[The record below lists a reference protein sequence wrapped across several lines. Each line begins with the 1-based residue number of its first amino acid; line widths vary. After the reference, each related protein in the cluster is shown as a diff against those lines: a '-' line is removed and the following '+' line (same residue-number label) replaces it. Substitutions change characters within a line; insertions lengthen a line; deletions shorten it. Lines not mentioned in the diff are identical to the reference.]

1 MDIKYDNQREK
12 WEECIKDKA
21 KNQFSRNW
29 LRDDTL
35 DSWRHQRM
43 LLPIQ
48 ALIKQG
54 ETWLTVGDGRYGT
67 EANYLIKSG
76 VNAHASDLSVE
87 LLKISN
93 ESGFIN
99 EYSEQNAE
107 NLNFDDNSFDYV
119 LIKEALHHC
128 PRPWIAITEA
138 FRVCRKG
145 VILIEPHDQQSKGS
159 NLFRILFNVFKKF
172 RKRNSNL
179 SDYNFEEVGNFIFT
193 LNLREIEKYM
203 LAMHYRHL
211 AYIKMNDYYIKGI
224 EEIKIKNFSKKNLTK
239 IIFLKAVI
247 KLKDLLCFLRISQSS
262 LISIVLFKDKI
273 TTNTK
278 KSLRTYN
285 WIFRKLPNN
294 PYLK

>member
-1 MDIKYDNQREK
+1 MLSPIK
-12 WEECIKDKA
+12 
-21 KNQFSRNW
+21 
-29 LRDDTL
+29 
-35 DSWRHQRM
+35 
-43 LLPIQ
+43 
-48 ALIKQG
+48 ALFKHG

-76 VNAHASDLSVE
+76 LEAHASDLSDE
-87 LLKISN
+87 LLKISKD
-93 ESGFIN
+93 SGFIN
-99 EYSEQNAE
+99 EYSKQNAE

-145 VILIEPHDQQSKGS
+145 VILIEPHDQQSNGF
-159 NLFRILFNVFKKF
+159 NLLRIFFNIFKKF
-172 RKRNSNL
+172 IKKNNNF

-203 LAMHYRHL
+203 LAMHYRYL
-211 AYIKMNDYYIKGI
+211 AYIKMNDHYIKGI
-224 EEIKIKNFSKKNLTK
+224 EEINIKTFSYKNLKK

-247 KLKDLLCFLRISQSS
+247 KLKDILCFLRISQSS
-262 LISIVLFKDKI
+262 LISIVLFKEKLTSNKI
-273 TTNTK
+273 EN
-278 KSLRTYN
+278 LRKHN
-285 WIFRKLPNN
+285 WVFRKLPKN

>member
-1 MDIKYDNQREK
+1 MEIKYDNQHAK
-12 WEECIKDKA
+12 WQECIKDNV
-21 KNQFSRNW
+21 KNQFSKNW

-35 DSWRHQRM
+35 DYWRHQRM
-43 LLPIQ
+43 LLPIK
-48 ALIKQG
+48 ALIKKG
-54 ETWLTVGDGRYGT
+54 DTWLTVGDGRYGT

-76 VNAHASDLSVE
+76 VKAHASDLSTE

-99 EYSEQNAE
+99 EYSKQNAE
-107 NLNFDDNSFDYV
+107 SLKFDDNSFDYV

-145 VILIEPHDQQSKGS
+145 VILIEPHDQQSNG
-159 NLFRILFNVFKKF
+159 LTIVRILINIFKKF
-172 RKRNSNL
+172 IKKNNNL

-203 LAMHYRHL
+203 LAMHFRYL

-224 EEIKIKNFSKKNLTK
+224 EEINRKNFSYKNLKK

-262 LISIVLFKDKI
+262 LISIVLFKEKL
-273 TTNTK
+273 TSNTK
-278 KSLRTYN
+278 NSLRTHK
-285 WIFRKLPNN
+285 WVFRKLPKN
-294 PYLK
+294 PYMK